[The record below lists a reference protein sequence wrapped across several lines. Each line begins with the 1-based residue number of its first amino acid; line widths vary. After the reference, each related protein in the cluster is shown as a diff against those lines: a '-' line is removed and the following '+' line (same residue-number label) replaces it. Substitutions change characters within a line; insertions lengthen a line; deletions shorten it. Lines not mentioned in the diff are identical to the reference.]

1 MAIHRHILWNG
12 QITEA
17 ADACLKP
24 GQVGLLSG
32 WGVFSTFR
40 VMNGALFA
48 WERHWARMT
57 RDAKLLNI
65 AMPEDAGKVYQ
76 DVLRLLQA
84 NDVSVATVRLVVV
97 RNGGGLWEG
106 PGSGLESDTIAL
118 TAPMKKWGSSVRLG
132 IQADGR
138 YAASDFTRA
147 KILSWAENLR
157 WAERAQ
163 ENGFDEVVLLNERG
177 QVTECTSANIFAVFG
192 SEVVTAPA
200 TDGCLPGITREV
212 LLEEIHEALERRQ
225 TFALETTLSGKT
237 YIRLFRRARQLGY
250 EIELHYLWLSH
261 PTQAIARV
269 QQGGHHVPATDIRRR
284 FRRSLLHLGDD
295 YLALATRWAIWD
307 SRDLPAKRLA
317 ISATHDID
325 SIRKLIG
332 P

>member
-76 DVLRLLQA
+76 DILRLLQA

-106 PGSGLESDTIAL
+106 PGSGLASDTIAL
-118 TAPMKKWGSSVRLG
+118 TAPMKKWGGSVRLG
-132 IQADGR
+132 IQPDAR

-212 LLEEIHEALERRQ
+212 LLEEIHVPGITVLERSLS
-225 TFALETTLSGKT
+225 LEDLYQADEVFITSSTRDTLSVSEIAGRPIAQKGSVRAQLSEAFQQYVLEDVT
-237 YIRLFRRARQLGY
+237 RRDSA
-250 EIELHYLWLSH
+250 
-261 PTQAIARV
+261 
-269 QQGGHHVPATDIRRR
+269 
-284 FRRSLLHLGDD
+284 
-295 YLALATRWAIWD
+295 LALAR
-307 SRDLPAKRLA
+307 
-317 ISATHDID
+317 
-325 SIRKLIG
+325 
-332 P
+332 